1 LKKIKA
7 EIVHESQPNFSV
19 ILRASYPDELLEMQ
33 STPKW
38 LKMQQLP
45 HTILQIAPENQA
57 RPECEKA
64 KYPILLVQ

>member
-1 LKKIKA
+1 
-7 EIVHESQPNFSV
+7 
-19 ILRASYPDELLEMQ
+19 MQ
-33 STPKW
+33 TISKW

-64 KYPILLVQ
+64 KYPILLV